1 MLNFDNSLG
10 PIEIR
15 EQLSSWIKNK
25 LELKQ
30 NDVLINEL
38 GFYNKNPDSSVE
50 STFRAD
56 LVLANGR
63 LVGFEIKSKADNLKR
78 WDRQMHAYSNV
89 FNEIWLCCHSSHLKK
104 AIETTAP
111 HIGILMI
118 DDLGSIAVYK
128 PASPN
133 KYIDAFDL
141 TSFLWKDELQEFA
154 RTHNIAIRSSD
165 NKKVI
170 REQIATLIDI
180 SLINSYVLQC
190 LKTRD
195 RAYSIST

>member
-1 MLNFDNSLG
+1 MFTTDNALG
-10 PIEIR
+10 PHEIR
-15 EQLSSWIKNK
+15 GLLSCWLKEK
-25 LELKQ
+25 LEIKQ

-38 GFYNKNPDSSVE
+38 GFYNKNPNSSIE

-63 LVGFEIKSKADNLKR
+63 LVGFEIKSKADSLKR

-118 DDLGSIAVYK
+118 DDLGSIAIYK
-128 PASPN
+128 NASSN
-133 KYIDAFDL
+133 KHIDAFDL
-141 TSFLWKDELQEFA
+141 TSFLWKDELQKFA
-154 RTHNIAIRSSD
+154 KCHNVAIRSSD

-170 REQIATLIDI
+170 REQIASLVDI
-180 SLINSYVLQC
+180 NLINNYVLKC

-195 RAYSIST
+195 RAYSVLN

>member
-1 MLNFDNSLG
+1 MLNFDKALG

-15 EQLSSWIKNK
+15 DQLSSWIKTK
-25 LELKQ
+25 HKAKQ

-38 GFYNKNPDSSVE
+38 GFYNKNPHSSVE

-78 WDRQMHAYSNV
+78 WDRQMLAYSNV

-104 AIETTAP
+104 AIETTAS

-118 DDLGSIAVYK
+118 DDLGSIAIYK
-128 PASPN
+128 NASPN
-133 KYIDAFDL
+133 KNIDAFDL
-141 TSFLWKDELQEFA
+141 TSFLWKDELQNFA
-154 RTHNIAIRSSD
+154 RIHNIAIRSSD

-170 REQIATLIDI
+170 RERIATLIDI
-180 SLINSYVLQC
+180 SLINNYVLQC
-190 LKTRD
+190 LKTRE
-195 RAYSIST
+195 RAYPVLS